1 MQNSNPKL
9 YLEINNS
16 NFIFYVI
23 ENNENNELKI
33 IYKLDIC
40 LEEFEKNRISDS
52 EKFYNKVK
60 ENIYLIEQ
68 KINYTFRELILI
80 IENFHPSF
88 VNLSGF
94 KKLNGSQILREN
106 ITYIL
111 NSLKSYI
118 DETEKKK
125 DIVHIFN
132 SKFDLDKKKID
143 NVPIGLF
150 GDFYSHELS
159 FVLINTNVIK
169 NLEIIFKKCNLKI
182 KKILV
187 KSFVKGANIS
197 NEHDSVET
205 FSHIKINNNNSKIF
219 FFENNSLKFE
229 QDFNFGSDIILK
241 DISKITSLKL
251 DEVKLILNKIEL
263 TENLNNDET
272 IEKEFFNKS
281 SFIKIKKK
289 LLYEIAEARIKEMS
303 EYIIFNNINL
313 KHNNEVTRKIFL
325 EIDNHQQLKGL
336 KKIYMAVFSLNN
348 NLNLDCMND
357 LSNKSLIDTAYKLV
371 HYGWKKEA
379 IPITQSKK
387 SLVVRF
393 FEAIFD

>member
-16 NFIFYVI
+16 NFIFYVV

-132 SKFDLDKKKID
+132 SKFDL
-143 NVPIGLF
+143 
-150 GDFYSHELS
+150 
-159 FVLINTNVIK
+159 
-169 NLEIIFKKCNLKI
+169 
-182 KKILV
+182 
-187 KSFVKGANIS
+187 
-197 NEHDSVET
+197 
-205 FSHIKINNNNSKIF
+205 
-219 FFENNSLKFE
+219 
-229 QDFNFGSDIILK
+229 
-241 DISKITSLKL
+241 
-251 DEVKLILNKIEL
+251 
-263 TENLNNDET
+263 
-272 IEKEFFNKS
+272 
-281 SFIKIKKK
+281 
-289 LLYEIAEARIKEMS
+289 
-303 EYIIFNNINL
+303 
-313 KHNNEVTRKIFL
+313 
-325 EIDNHQQLKGL
+325 
-336 KKIYMAVFSLNN
+336 AVRS
-348 NLNLDCMND
+348 
-357 LSNKSLIDTAYKLV
+357 
-371 HYGWKKEA
+371 
-379 IPITQSKK
+379 
-387 SLVVRF
+387 
-393 FEAIFD
+393 